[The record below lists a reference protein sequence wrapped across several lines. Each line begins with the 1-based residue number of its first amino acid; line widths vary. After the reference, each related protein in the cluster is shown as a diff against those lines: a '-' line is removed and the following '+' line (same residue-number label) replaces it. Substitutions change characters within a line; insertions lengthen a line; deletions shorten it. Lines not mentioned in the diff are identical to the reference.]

1 MAFFQGKMVGN
12 GRETEKIKI
21 IVQIRFYT
29 TRSRKF
35 EKNSQKIIKSKKN
48 HYGFFSWKNWMEMA
62 VNVKFKNSIIASF
75 QSKIRWRRPR
85 KRDNENYYSDPFL
98 PTHPQLKISKK

>member
-29 TRSRKF
+29 TRNRKF
-35 EKNSQKIIKSKKN
+35 EKNS
-48 HYGFFSWKNWMEMA
+48 
-62 VNVKFKNSIIASF
+62 
-75 QSKIRWRRPR
+75 
-85 KRDNENYYSDPFL
+85 
-98 PTHPQLKISKK
+98 